1 MSVIGFKLKMSWL
14 LKHCISASVLA
25 GCMVSGVILDIESDV
40 LPDGV
45 EVFYGTF
52 PNGGIYRFIR
62 GTDEMIT
69 ESTYSGS
76 SMYCFLSRMEHL
88 AYSHV
93 EDFRRGE
100 EHYVRYYIGRKL
112 NGRVI
117 IRSNNE
123 KRLGWAVNPQTT
135 SELET
140 FISGWVLLPV
150 DATGELPQHPLIH
163 TTRAHSTNGSVT
175 YRVKTQFPTNTG
187 LTVKIRTRIYKL
199 GEIHVSHIND
209 ISLGCTSIFRIA
221 CDYFKMYMD
230 DEYYHIVTDTTDIQV
245 DVTDMLER
253 NVSDACITSPTSSGP
268 LGYKGSEGGAP
279 SFDLTSP
286 EVSDANGLIE
296 VNEATP
302 GAAHMA
308 TRSIYV
314 LVPTQLGYEPR
325 FEEYATYDPSSNT
338 VTYDIDFLT
347 THYAPQCEGK
357 RRTTIWLRA
366 VRAVVRSDST
376 CVFFCAASTDA
387 PIDSRDDAQSTESVS
402 TSTDD
407 ANDLVDMDNFIE
419 QMTTPGMDTIS
430 DLLNASDVVNDDVD
444 AGGAINHLYS
454 IIDVLTTK
462 LDEVVPNWM
471 DDVAAMDSSEVED
484 SCVESGASTSFMPHT
499 QISEATDSQDA
510 ATSQNA
516 TMEHNVTGVGDQS
529 SELAGAISSG
539 GNAWLDYESLL
550 ADICSYPEFD
560 VHEPSRKRLRL

>member
-1 MSVIGFKLKMSWL
+1 MNL
-14 LKHCISASVLA
+14 LSKHCIAASVLA
-25 GCMVSGVILDIESDV
+25 GCLVSGIVIDLQSDV

-69 ESTYSGS
+69 ALHYDCYYSYRFS
-76 SMYCFLSRMEHL
+76 KMIENLV
-88 AYSHV
+88 YSHV

-100 EHYVRYYIGRKL
+100 ERYVRHHVARKSGGRH
-112 NGRVI
+112 I
-117 IRSNNE
+117 QRS
-123 KRLGWAVNPQTT
+123 TT
-135 SELET
+135 EQCGKYGFMYRSTFDLVT
-140 FISGWVLLPV
+140 FIGGVLLLIV
-150 DATGELPQHPLIH
+150 DARVGLPQHPLVFAFRKRCSSGLVKYKTKSNFVI
-163 TTRAHSTNGSVT
+163 TN
-175 YRVKTQFPTNTG
+175 G
-187 LTVKIRTRIYKL
+187 LTVDIRLKIYKL

-209 ISLGCTSIFRIA
+209 ISLGCISRFRIR
-221 CDYFKMYMD
+221 CDYINTYMD
-230 DEYYHIVTDTTDIQV
+230 GVFFHISTDTIDVQV
-245 DVTDMLER
+245 DVTDILER
-253 NVSDACITSPTSSGP
+253 NVSDACITSPTSSGSVCF
-268 LGYKGSEGGAP
+268 KGSEGGTA
-279 SFDLTSP
+279 SFDLSSQ

-357 RRTTIWLRA
+357 TRTTIWMRA

-387 PIDSRDDAQSTESVS
+387 PIDSRDDAQPTESVS

-419 QMTTPGMDTIS
+419 QMMLPGMDTIS
-430 DLLNASDVVNDDVD
+430 DLLNASGIPIDDAED
-444 AGGAINHLYS
+444 FELSDLQPTIGDERPALYQSAESSYDTLWAIYDGAFR
-454 IIDVLTTK
+454 
-462 LDEVVPNWM
+462 
-471 DDVAAMDSSEVED
+471 
-484 SCVESGASTSFMPHT
+484 G
-499 QISEATDSQDA
+499 
-510 ATSQNA
+510 
-516 TMEHNVTGVGDQS
+516 
-529 SELAGAISSG
+529 
-539 GNAWLDYESLL
+539 
-550 ADICSYPEFD
+550 
-560 VHEPSRKRLRL
+560 

>member
-1 MSVIGFKLKMSWL
+1 MNL
-14 LKHCISASVLA
+14 LSKHCIAASVLA
-25 GCMVSGVILDIESDV
+25 GCLVSGIVIDLASDV
-40 LPDGV
+40 LPDCV

-69 ESTYSGS
+69 GLHYDG
-76 SMYCFLSRMEHL
+76 H
-88 AYSHV
+88 YSHHFSLKITGLVYSYV
-93 EDFRRGE
+93 EDFRRDE
-100 EHYVRYYIGRKL
+100 EHYVRHHVARQSG
-112 NGRVI
+112 GRVVR
-117 IRSNNE
+117 RSKTGLRVGLE
-123 KRLGWAVNPQTT
+123 LIPQWMPQ
-135 SELET
+135 LAT

-150 DATGELPQHPLIH
+150 DARLGFPQHPLVCV
-163 TTRAHSTNGSVT
+163 TRDYLKSGSV
-175 YRVKTQFPTNTG
+175 RCRLTQQFLTNTG
-187 LTVKIRTRIYKL
+187 LIVKTFPKIFKL
-199 GEIHVSHIND
+199 GEIHASHING
-209 ISLGCTSIFRIA
+209 IALGCKCRLLMASNFIVSYRE
-221 CDYFKMYMD
+221 DPYFY
-230 DEYYHIVTDTTDIQV
+230 IVTDTTDVQV

-347 THYAPQCEGK
+347 THYAPQCEGEA
-357 RRTTIWLRA
+357 RTYIRMRA

-387 PIDSRDDAQSTESVS
+387 PIDSRDDAQPTESVS

-419 QMTTPGMDTIS
+419 QMMLPGMDTIS
-430 DLLNASDVVNDDVD
+430 DLLNASGIPIDDAED
-444 AGGAINHLYS
+444 FELSDLQPTIGDERPALYQSAESSYDTLWAIYDGAFR
-454 IIDVLTTK
+454 
-462 LDEVVPNWM
+462 
-471 DDVAAMDSSEVED
+471 
-484 SCVESGASTSFMPHT
+484 G
-499 QISEATDSQDA
+499 
-510 ATSQNA
+510 
-516 TMEHNVTGVGDQS
+516 
-529 SELAGAISSG
+529 
-539 GNAWLDYESLL
+539 
-550 ADICSYPEFD
+550 
-560 VHEPSRKRLRL
+560 